1 MSVSLGM
8 SIILE
13 GRDEVT
19 LKSKIFEG
27 VTVLDDASEGEH
39 LIRLKGL
46 DLDLQKVFELVFEG
60 KSIERFALNTQFFE
74 VGSIDN
80 GQSFEFVKF
89 AEMQRSKIGLVNVS
103 EDKGFV
109 LVILQGVQLVV
120 GWLEDMYD
128 WIFLVFEEAE
138 ASTFDCFQ
146 ALGK

>member
-60 KSIERFALNTQFFE
+60 KSNERFALNT
-74 VGSIDN
+74 
-80 GQSFEFVKF
+80 
-89 AEMQRSKIGLVNVS
+89 
-103 EDKGFV
+103 
-109 LVILQGVQLVV
+109 
-120 GWLEDMYD
+120 
-128 WIFLVFEEAE
+128 
-138 ASTFDCFQ
+138 
-146 ALGK
+146 